1 MFVYMCFAPTSD
13 YLSCPRFSPLITS
26 GNVLA
31 RSCEYVRRHRVTL
44 YRATYFYRYGYSVFL
59 ISVLRVLTIANKFT
73 VSRIAE
79 KSFFFEK
86 NVFSRHFG

>member
-1 MFVYMCFAPTSD
+1 MAPTSE
-13 YLSCPRFSPLITS
+13 YLSCPRFLPSAAS

-31 RSCEYVRRHRVTL
+31 RSCEMIRRHRVTL
-44 YRATYFYRYGYSVFL
+44 FRATYFYRYGYSVFL
-59 ISVLRVLTIANKFT
+59 ISVLRALTIANKFT